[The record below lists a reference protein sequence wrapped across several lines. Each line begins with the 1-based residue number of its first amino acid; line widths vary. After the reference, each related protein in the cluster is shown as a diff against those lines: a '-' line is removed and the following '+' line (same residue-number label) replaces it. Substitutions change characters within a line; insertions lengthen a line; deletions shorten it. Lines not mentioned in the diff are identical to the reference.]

1 MNRRHFLKGLAGLA
15 ACPACAAVGVAQDKP
30 QWGYEGAHGP
40 AHWGDL
46 NADSKVCSIGSQQSP
61 VDVGDTIRAQLP
73 PLRIAWSRKAD
84 TIVNNGHTIQ
94 VNFGEGSSLTVGNE
108 QFTLVQ
114 FHFHR
119 PSEHK
124 LGGKSYP
131 MEVHFVHRHASGKL
145 AVVGV
150 LMTAGRANPS
160 FNKVVATMPPKE
172 GPAVPA
178 GPGIDPNRFLPAR
191 RTYFRYEGSLTTP
204 ACDETVNWLL
214 LTQPM
219 PAAEADIDAFAKL
232 YANNARP
239 VQKLDRRFVLRSG

>member
-1 MNRRHFLKGLAGLA
+1 MNRRHFLTGLA
-15 ACPACAAVGVAQDKP
+15 ACPACAAIGLAA
-30 QWGYEGAHGP
+30 EGAQGQSRSSEL
-40 AHWGDL
+40 D
-46 NADSKVCSIGSQQSP
+46 ADSNVCSIGSQQSP
-61 VDVGDTIRAQLP
+61 IDIGDTIRAQLP

-94 VNFGEGSSLTVGNE
+94 VNFGEGSSLRVGNE
-108 QFTLVQ
+108 PFALVQ

-119 PSEHK
+119 PSEHR

-150 LMTAGRANPS
+150 LMTAGRANLS
-160 FNKVVATMPPKE
+160 FNKVVTTMPPKE

-178 GPGIDPNRFLPAR
+178 DAGIDPNRFLPAR
-191 RTYFRYEGSLTTP
+191 RSYFRYEGSLTTP
-204 ACDETVNWLL
+204 PCSETVAWLL

-219 PAAEADIDAFAKL
+219 QVAEADIDAFARL
-232 YANNARP
+232 YANNSRP
-239 VQKLDRRFVLRSG
+239 TQKLDRRFVLRSG